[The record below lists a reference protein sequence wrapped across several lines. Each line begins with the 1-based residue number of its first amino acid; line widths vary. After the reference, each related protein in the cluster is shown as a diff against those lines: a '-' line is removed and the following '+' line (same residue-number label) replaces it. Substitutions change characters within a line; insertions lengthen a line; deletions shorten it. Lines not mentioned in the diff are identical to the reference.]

1 MKRFLKTIALF
12 LVPAV
17 LAVGVF
23 GAALLHSGELAP
35 MEEVRRAA
43 LEGRLS
49 RFGFAYR
56 ENIRAFKEA
65 VAGARG
71 AEVLVLG
78 TSRSMQLR
86 SEFFGTDSFY
96 NAGGGI
102 AYLSQA
108 RHFLERMPEHAR
120 PKRLLLVLDQYFYN
134 AKWRV
139 FEPEDSE
146 QPEQDSTA
154 DVIVTLRHMIWD
166 YGNGKFLLRQVFGAP
181 DGTYGLMAAARGA
194 GFCDD
199 GSYRYGSELLHPEQ
213 SLDAGFAN
221 TFERIEQETNRFE
234 SGETPDEAAFAE
246 TRALLEYCSANG
258 IAVTAFMPPYAPSVW
273 QRMQQTGNYRYIPAA
288 YAALQELFAEYG
300 FEVFDYS
307 SLPETQDDQ
316 YVDGFHGSDRV
327 YAAVCARLA
336 RDSALMGD
344 LFDAEALTALFRAPG
359 NPLFV
364 TLED

>member
-1 MKRFLKTIALF
+1 MRRFLKTIALF

-17 LAVGVF
+17 LVVGVF
-23 GAALLHSGELAP
+23 GAALIRSGELAP

-43 LEGRLS
+43 AEGRLAL
-49 RFGFAYR
+49 FGWASR

-86 SEFFGTDSFY
+86 SRFFQTDSFY

-108 RHFLERMPEHAR
+108 QHFLERMPQHAR

-134 AKWRV
+134 VQWRV
-139 FEPEDSE
+139 YEADDSAK
-146 QPEQDSTA
+146 PEQDSTA
-154 DVIVTLRHMIWD
+154 DIAVSLRHMLWD
-166 YGNGKFLLRQVFGAP
+166 YGNGKFSLRQVLSAP
-181 DGTYGLMAAARGA
+181 EGTYGLMAAARGA
-194 GFCDD
+194 GFCGD
-199 GSYRYGSELLHPEQ
+199 GSYSYGSELLHPEQ
-213 SLDAGFAN
+213 SLDAGFVN
-221 TFERIEQETNRFE
+221 TFERIEQATNRFE
-234 SGETPDEAAFAE
+234 GAETPDEEAFAE
-246 TRALLEYCSANG
+246 TRALLEYCAANK
-258 IAVTAFMPPYAPSVW
+258 IAVTAFLPPYAPSVW
-273 QRMQQTGNYRYIPAA
+273 QRMQQTGNYNYIPAA
-288 YAALQELFAEYG
+288 YAVLRELFAEYG

-307 SLPETQDDQ
+307 SLPETRDDQ

-327 YAAVCARLA
+327 YAAICVRLS

-344 LFDAEALTALFRAPG
+344 LFDAEALEALFYAPG

-364 TLED
+364 TFAD